1 MPPEDYLDKQNVNFY
16 LKEAVSLLLENRPE
30 NPILFLADHFRNIQQ
45 GSMNNSNILK
55 AYRLITLNKY
65 DAKSFSDNVF

>member
-1 MPPEDYLDKQNVNFY
+1 MVTTPNGQQVNV
-16 LKEAVSLLLENRPE
+16 L
-30 NPILFLADHFRNIQQ
+30 
-45 GSMNNSNILK
+45 NSNILK